1 MRGTPLSLRR
11 SLSSSTFFVSR
22 LLGIVGLMEMW
33 MRGVG
38 DGRQN
43 NEQAH
48 INLDESHTRTRGH
61 ERGMMGRDGAVM
73 GP

>member
-1 MRGTPLSLRR
+1 
-11 SLSSSTFFVSR
+11 
-22 LLGIVGLMEMW
+22 

-43 NEQAH
+43 EQAH
-48 INLDESHTRTRGH
+48 INLGESHTRRRGH

-73 GP
+73 GRTPPPKARIRSDQVAPFSCAHIIYEH

>member
-1 MRGTPLSLRR
+1 MRGNPLSLRR

-22 LLGIVGLMEMW
+22 LLGIVGIMEMW

-43 NEQAH
+43 EQAH
-48 INLDESHTRTRGH
+48 INLGESHTRRRGH